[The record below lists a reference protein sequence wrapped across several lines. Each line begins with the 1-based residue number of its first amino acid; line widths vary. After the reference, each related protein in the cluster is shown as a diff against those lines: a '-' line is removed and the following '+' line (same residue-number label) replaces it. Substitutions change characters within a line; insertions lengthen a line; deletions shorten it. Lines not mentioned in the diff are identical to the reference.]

1 MTTMLAT
8 LARNWWVFVLRGV
21 LAILFGIAAWVWP
34 GLTLTALVYLF
45 GAYALVDGV
54 FAVVAGIAS
63 RGENRRWW
71 AELLVGVAGIVLGIL
86 TFAWPGVTALALLYL
101 IAAWALVT
109 GVFEIVAAIQLR
121 AVIENEWL
129 LGLGG
134 LASVLFGVLLIVFP
148 GAGALGLLWLIAAY
162 AVLFGV
168 LVIALGFRLRGMRD
182 DVGTAVEPGSR
193 SGAGPAG

>member
-71 AELLVGVAGIVLGIL
+71 GELLVGVAGIVLGIL
-86 TFAWPGVTALALLYL
+86 TFVWPGVTALALLYL

-148 GAGALGLLWLIAAY
+148 GAGALGLLWLIGAY

-168 LVIALGFRLRGMRD
+168 LVIALGLRLRGMRE
-182 DVGTAVEPGSR
+182 DVATAVEQR
-193 SGAGPAG
+193 SGSGAHPAG